1 MLDTD
6 PTTSYERCTPRIN
19 SGVLDLHPQ
28 DQTVNPR
35 KIFTMHSQMIEY
47 RTLSIATIVTT
58 INLEGVLYILCQCV
72 YTSTRYYSETL
83 TFT

>member
-1 MLDTD
+1 
-6 PTTSYERCTPRIN
+6 
-19 SGVLDLHPQ
+19 
-28 DQTVNPR
+28 
-35 KIFTMHSQMIEY
+35 MHSQMIEY